1 VHKIIVAKIDRVIEI
16 PGANTIQEAVVLGEH
31 IVVSKDISVGD
42 VGLFCPVDLQLS
54 EQFCYE
60 NNLFRDKEKNK
71 DTSKAGFFEN
81 TRRVRAQPFL
91 KVKSC
96 GLFMPLSSVSY
107 TGMELFSTDL
117 GVEFDVL
124 NGIKICEKYI
134 PEEQKRRI
142 ANSQTKAVK
151 KADFPLFDKHVDT
164 EQFNYH
170 VDRIPVGALISFHNK
185 KHGTSFRVAK
195 KQQNIV
201 LPKWKQIINKI
212 VPLFPEKSEY
222 KLVVGTRNVIIEN
235 ENKEGFHGSE
245 SFRFEVAQEIAP
257 YLEDGMEVFG
267 EIVGFVN
274 GKPIMPNHDV
284 KMLKDKSLLKKFGD
298 TNVYAYGCKEH
309 EYKFHIYRITR
320 ETVDGKNIDMS
331 QKELEQWCTDRGIEH
346 TFEIH
351 PQILYDGDVEN
362 LKALAERLSENM
374 DNLYSDYQYPQQIG
388 EGLVIRIDTDKPNP
402 YFLKRKS
409 FAFRAMESLCEVED
423 IETES

>member
-1 VHKIIVAKIDRVIEI
+1 
-16 PGANTIQEAVVLGEH
+16 
-31 IVVSKDISVGD
+31 KDISVGD

-164 EQFNYH
+164 EQF
-170 VDRIPVGALISFHNK
+170 P
-185 KHGTSFRVAK
+185 
-195 KQQNIV
+195 
-201 LPKWKQIINKI
+201 
-212 VPLFPEKSEY
+212 VPL
-222 KLVVGTRNVIIEN
+222 
-235 ENKEGFHGSE
+235 
-245 SFRFEVAQEIAP
+245 Q
-257 YLEDGMEVFG
+257 
-267 EIVGFVN
+267 N
-274 GKPIMPNHDV
+274 GK
-284 KMLKDKSLLKKFGD
+284 
-298 TNVYAYGCKEH
+298 
-309 EYKFHIYRITR
+309 
-320 ETVDGKNIDMS
+320 
-331 QKELEQWCTDRGIEH
+331 
-346 TFEIH
+346 
-351 PQILYDGDVEN
+351 ILIREN
-362 LKALAERLSENM
+362 L
-374 DNLYSDYQYPQQIG
+374 LY
-388 EGLVIRIDTDKPNP
+388 
-402 YFLKRKS
+402 
-409 FAFRAMESLCEVED
+409 FRSQ
-423 IETES
+423 